1 MVEKKFKVPK
11 TFALE
16 QRIDDIGIK
25 VREISGVD
33 VTPST
38 IRPQVPGYNGTTYV
52 LNGEGLKVVL
62 RYDPDAIAVDRE
74 GLSIYISASQEEQI
88 CKVILDVLGL
98 KE

>member
-1 MVEKKFKVPK
+1 MVEKKFKVPN
-11 TFALE
+11 TFVLE
-16 QRIDDIGIK
+16 QRIGDIGIK

-33 VTPST
+33 VTQSA

-62 RYDPDAIAVDRE
+62 RYDPDAVTVDRE
-74 GLSIYISASQEEQI
+74 GLSVYVRASKEEQI
-88 CKVILDVLGL
+88 FKVILDVLGL